1 MEGEKRRGGLR
12 GVFEEVGGQ
21 CGKYL
26 EEISG
31 SGYGQY
37 SGSARG

>member
-26 EEISG
+26 EEISC
-31 SGYGQY
+31 SGNGKY
-37 SGSARG
+37 RG